1 MLRDL
6 PTQMIYTER
15 NTLICIVIYSFNKH
29 VHLLRIRLCAR
40 PLGFNKV
47 QNGGG
52 GLEGNRR
59 LALTKNNTNEQ
70 KLK

>member
-6 PTQMIYTER
+6 PTQMSYTER

-52 GLEGNRR
+52 GVGGRQETRI
-59 LALTKNNTNEQ
+59 KKE
-70 KLK
+70 